1 MAGAS
6 DHHQFPSDTLDTPT
20 VNDIANTVTG
30 DALKHTQTSCTHIIP
45 SASRSV
51 KQKYYLLTY
60 CLVYFVGGCILSS
73 TTLVLPYLQE
83 LLNIDESSCS
93 LIYTLSYIGQVTG
106 SLIGGKIVS
115 QKWWNNTHLYP
126 GIFGIIICFLL
137 FFLKFI
143 TNYFLMIVIWFIIG
157 LWYGGNQPMFVV
169 YIFRVYNLNGAIMY
183 SRMLLFL
190 SFAQALYSIIYNI
203 KYIDYIWFG
212 IIGLIFIYVVLLIV
226 ILPTPNDDSL
236 IQTMAET
243 VIKDLEADFEVKE
256 NYGAFNITR
265 SLYIFCFLYI
275 YLNSLFGLT
284 HKNKLIHILLF

>member
-1 MAGAS
+1 MNSAKADNDKQADTEIVSNGAQTEIVVAKTTS
-6 DHHQFPSDTLDTPT
+6 DEIEAVNEFETETRSSVTTNTTLD
-20 VNDIANTVTG
+20 AKSA
-30 DALKHTQTSCTHIIP
+30 DALLS
-45 SASRSV
+45 SRAPV
-51 KQKYYLLTY
+51 KAGYYLLTY

-83 LLNIDESSCS
+83 LLNIDESSSS

-115 QKWWNNTHLYP
+115 QTWWNNTHLYP

-137 FFLKFI
+137 FFMKYI

-157 LWYGGNQPMFVV
+157 IWYGGNQPMFVV

-190 SFAQALYSIIYNI
+190 SFAQALYSVIYNI
-203 KYIDYIWFG
+203 KYIDYVWYT

-236 IQTMAET
+236 IQTMAEK
-243 VIKDLEADFEVKE
+243 VIKEADIEVKE
-256 NYGAFNITR
+256 HYGM
-265 SLYIFCFLYI
+265 
-275 YLNSLFGLT
+275 
-284 HKNKLIHILLF
+284 